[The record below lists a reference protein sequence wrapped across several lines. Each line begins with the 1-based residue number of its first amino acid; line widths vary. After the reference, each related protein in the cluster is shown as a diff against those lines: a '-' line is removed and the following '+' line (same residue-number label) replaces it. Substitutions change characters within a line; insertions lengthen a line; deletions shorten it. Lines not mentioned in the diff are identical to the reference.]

1 MPFTVIVKE
10 EAHQDTVV
18 AYNYYEEKSAGLG
31 ERFLTALQQRY
42 NELSNQPS
50 FYSYIEEDTKKIL
63 RDVKL
68 RKFLFVV
75 VYEITG
81 TDVIV
86 YAVHNTYKH
95 PGNKLRKK

>member
-10 EAHQDTVV
+10 EAHQDTIE

-31 ERFLTALQQRY
+31 EMFLEALQQRY
-42 NELSNQPS
+42 RELSEAPT
-50 FYSYIEEDTKKIL
+50 FYSFINEDQMKVL

-68 RKFLFVV
+68 EKFPFVV
-75 VYEITG
+75 VYEIIENE
-81 TDVIV
+81 VVV

-95 PGNKLRKK
+95 PGNKLRKI